1 MSRLSISAPVLGIQ
15 RHYGKL
21 LITFFEHFL
30 TVDQTPVADG
40 LPALQGQSPVAAVYD
55 RRGLAGNDGLGSR
68 RFKFD
73 GREAVTPRGDP
84 KSRQPIVVRAARV
97 PV

>member
-30 TVDQTPVADG
+30 TVDRPPVADG
-40 LPALQGQSPVAAVYD
+40 LPALQGQNPVAAVYEPLRA
-55 RRGLAGNDGLGSR
+55 RRNHGLGSR

-73 GREAVTPRGDP
+73 GREAVTPWGDP
-84 KSRQPIVVRAARV
+84 KSRHPTVARAARV